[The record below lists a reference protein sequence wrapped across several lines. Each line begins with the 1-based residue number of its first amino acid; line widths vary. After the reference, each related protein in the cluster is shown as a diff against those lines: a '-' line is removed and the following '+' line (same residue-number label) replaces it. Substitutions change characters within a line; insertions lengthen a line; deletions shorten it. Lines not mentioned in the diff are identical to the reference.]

1 MKQNSIFALVLG
13 AIFVLTISSMD
24 MAFADYDKYSDDDR
38 DDHHHHHHH
47 HHHDDKWEKE
57 NKS

>member
-38 DDHHHHHHH
+38 DDDDD
-47 HHHDDKWEKE
+47 DDKWEKE